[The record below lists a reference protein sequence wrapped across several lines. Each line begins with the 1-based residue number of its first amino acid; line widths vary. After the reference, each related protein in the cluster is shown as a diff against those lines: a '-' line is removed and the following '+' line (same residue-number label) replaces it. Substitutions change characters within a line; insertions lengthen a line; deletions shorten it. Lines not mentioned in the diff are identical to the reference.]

1 MNKWTGSA
9 GICINEEGKL
19 LMVLQGAPDEE
30 KKRGRFRQV
39 EEKWMKPIKLAVC
52 ERLRKRRAIKLK

>member
-30 KKRGRFRQV
+30 KNVVGSVRWKRSG
-39 EEKWMKPIKLAVC
+39 
-52 ERLRKRRAIKLK
+52 